1 MDAATPL
8 DTGPELQSLPASDSV
23 TVDFSG
29 YGLALIEF
37 VPEAV
42 PAARR

>member
-1 MDAATPL
+1 MQGAN
-8 DTGPELQSLPASDSV
+8 SV

-37 VPEAV
+37 VTG
-42 PAARR
+42 PAPTASP